1 MNIIN
6 GIKIENNIINMNIKV
21 YILSLKSF
29 IECIL
34 KDVLKLLIVLM
45 LTQ

>member
-29 IECIL
+29 IERIL
-34 KDVLKLLIVLM
+34 TDVLKLFIVLM

>member
-29 IECIL
+29 IERIL
-34 KDVLKLLIVLM
+34 TDVLKLFIALM

>member
-29 IECIL
+29 IERIFT
-34 KDVLKLLIVLM
+34 DVLKLFIVLM

>member
-29 IECIL
+29 IERIL
-34 KDVLKLLIVLM
+34 TDVLKLLIVLM

>member
-34 KDVLKLLIVLM
+34 TDVLKLLIVLM